1 MNNWKPITQ
10 ESDVQH
16 IIEKSLTKPQIIYKH
31 SVTCGI
37 SAHAEDK
44 LINGAHL
51 LTGSADFNY
60 LDLLRFRSV
69 SNLIA
74 QELSVTHLSPQ
85 IIVLKDKKVVY
96 TASHHAIQPEA
107 IAKYLK

>member
-1 MNNWKPITQ
+1 MNNWITITQ

-44 LINGAHL
+44 LNNGSTL
-51 LTGSADFNY
+51 LTENADFNY

-69 SNLIA
+69 SNFIA
-74 QELSVTHLSPQ
+74 QELNVTHQSPQ
-85 IIVLKDKKVVY
+85 IIVLKDKRVVY
-96 TASHHAIQPEA
+96 TTSHHAIEPA
-107 IAKYLK
+107 DIIKYL